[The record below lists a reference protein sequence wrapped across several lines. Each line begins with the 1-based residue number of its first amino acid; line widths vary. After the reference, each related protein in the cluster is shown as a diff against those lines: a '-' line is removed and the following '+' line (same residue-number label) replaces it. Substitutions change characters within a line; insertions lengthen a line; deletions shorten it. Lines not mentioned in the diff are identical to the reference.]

1 MEEEKRL
8 LEEDL
13 EMVSGGTGED
23 AEAGMF
29 DPIDYHPEYG
39 HFCRKCHNQWSSRM
53 KDERCFKCGSDK
65 VDSYQIK

>member
-23 AEAGMF
+23 AEERIF
-29 DPIDYHPEYG
+29 VDYPEYG
-39 HFCRKCHNQWSSRM
+39 HFCRNCHNQWSSRM
-53 KDERCFKCGSDK
+53 KDERCLKCRSDK
-65 VDSYQIK
+65 VDSYRIK